1 MAEGRPDEFMELL
14 QVGFGAAGTGE
25 DDREGQV
32 LVVRVHED
40 AQQVEELFRGPGA
53 AGEDDDPVADAD
65 EGFQALLDV
74 REYHQFVDDRV
85 RRLGGDDSRFGQ
97 AQVATADDAL
107 LGVADGG
114 ALHRSLHHPRSAAGA
129 DVQAAQAEL
138 MADLLGVLVFL
149 AADRMTA
156 PADDDLRLDAG
167 AQRTGVA
174 QQLED
179 VVGEA
184 LGTVQVDVLAVQP
197 ALGIDDVAQGAE
209 QHLAS
214 TGDHLAIDEGVGRR
228 VDQLQAHA
236 AVLLVDTHL
245 EVLVGVED
253 GLGVVAVGAGI
264 EDRQGALAE
273 QLVGLAVG
281 GFAQLLH
288 FALGEGFQRAFR
300 TDRGVDHR
308 AMRHVRFHAG
318 DAAA

>member
-1 MAEGRPDEFMELL
+1 MYLYSSLL
-14 QVGFGAAGTGE
+14 IE
-25 DDREGQV
+25 W
-32 LVVRVHED
+32 
-40 AQQVEELFRGPGA
+40 P
-53 AGEDDDPVADAD
+53 P
-65 EGFQALLDV
+65 
-74 REYHQFVDDRV
+74 
-85 RRLGGDDSRFGQ
+85 
-97 AQVATADDAL
+97 
-107 LGVADGG
+107 
-114 ALHRSLHHPRSAAGA
+114 
-129 DVQAAQAEL
+129 
-138 MADLLGVLVFL
+138 
-149 AADRMTA
+149 
-156 PADDDLRLDAG
+156 PAHDDLRLDAG

-184 LGTVQVDVLAVQP
+184 LGAVQVDVLAVQP
-197 ALGIDDVAQGAE
+197 ALGVDDVAQGAE
-209 QHLAS
+209 QHLAGA
-214 TGDHLAIDEGVGRR
+214 GDHLAIDEGVGRR
-228 VDQLQAHA
+228 VDQFQAHA